1 MLISTTEFFNNSI
14 YFLRF
19 ELEFPRLFFME
30 KSGFYK
36 MNLYAERTLIIKE
49 YKILRL
55 MQKLNVT
62 ITFLSTEKLN
72 LLKQS
77 LFR

>member
-1 MLISTTEFFNNSI
+1 
-14 YFLRF
+14 
-19 ELEFPRLFFME
+19 ME